1 LFFVDVIAAEGSMSS
16 AIRLGLVGAG
26 QMATALA
33 RGLLAQGSWTPAQI
47 IASDNSPSQ
56 LRALS
61 ALGIETTTNNL
72 DVVKTAQV
80 LVLAVKPNVVV
91 PVLKEIAPHF
101 TTNHLCI
108 SIAAG
113 VSLSTMQSALPTG
126 ARIIRVMPNT
136 PCLVGSSASV
146 IALGQHARPA
156 DSELALKIFD
166 AVGRT
171 TVIEENKLDAVTGL
185 SGSGPAY
192 VFAFIEALADG
203 GVRMGLPRDTAI
215 TLAAQ
220 TVLGAAKMV
229 LETEK
234 HTGQLKDA
242 VASPGGTT
250 IAGLHKLEQGG
261 FRGCVIDAVQAAAQR
276 ATELSAAAADQF
288 KPAPAESP
296 TTGRSKL

>member
-1 LFFVDVIAAEGSMSS
+1 MSS
-16 AIRLGLVGAG
+16 AVRLGLVGAG

-33 RGLLAQGSWTPAQI
+33 RGLLSQGSWTPAQI

-61 ALGIETTTNNL
+61 ALGVQTTTSNIE
-72 DVVKTAQV
+72 VVKAAQV
-80 LVLAVKPNVVV
+80 LLVAVKPHVVV

-101 TTNHLCI
+101 TDNHLCI

-113 VSLSTMQSALPTG
+113 VSLATMQSVLPVG

-136 PCLVGSSASV
+136 PCLVGSSASA

-156 DSELALKIFD
+156 DSELALKLFD

-171 TVIEENKLDAVTGL
+171 TVIEESKLDAVTGL

-203 GVRMGLPRDTAI
+203 GVRMGLPRDTAVI
-215 TLAAQ
+215 LAAQ

-229 LETEK
+229 LETDK

-261 FRGCVIDAVQAAAQR
+261 FRGCVMNAVEAASQR

-288 KPAPAESP
+288 RHEPKATP
-296 TTGRSKL
+296 GRSKL